1 MSVSNKPTYLPCFKE
16 VSDVCQEHFKGVLES
31 YKCVSKKFQGCFKKV
46 LRVFQGS
53 FKECFKE
60 VSKVFQGRFKGVSG
74 KFQKCFKE
82 VSRVFQGSFKGVSRK
97 CQGCFM
103 FQGGGSFKDVS

>member
-46 LRVFQGS
+46 LRVFQG
-53 FKECFKE
+53 CYKE
-60 VSKVFQGRFKGVSG
+60 VSWVFRKFQGYFK
-74 KFQKCFKE
+74 KFWVFKE
-82 VSRVFQGSFKGVSRK
+82 VSRVFQESFKGV
-97 CQGCFM
+97 
-103 FQGGGSFKDVS
+103 